1 MVFNNI
7 TKCVKSVDFKIKVDV
22 EYYITLLQEIEEVDT
37 DEHYTPK
44 ITIGILDVTLKQKV

>member
-7 TKCVKSVDFKIKVDV
+7 TNCQIKSFNIKVDV
-22 EYYITLLQEIEEVDT
+22 EYYITLFQEIEEVDT